1 MEAVA
6 KKGNFA
12 NRVLRDMN
20 SGVLVVDT
28 SGKIIFYNEP
38 AAKML
43 EIPSYNEDISER
55 IFDGLKDTAENDE
68 FVEFLLQSIY
78 KKNEVHTGNCKY
90 VSPSGTEYSFKMSSS
105 YLKTEEDETAQIV
118 VTLDDETDKEK
129 LLVKIKDSTN
139 SFTIVLIGLC
149 FWLILFAAW
158 LYSGKPFPRN
168 YLTKGIDLLGLIIL
182 LFILMFTSLTLR
194 DIGIKPNDVK
204 KTFLTSI
211 VIVLILFALMA
222 GTKIILLQ
230 IKPTMFKGKPFIDLS
245 RFTVH
250 YIEYIST
257 SLLQEFLAR
266 GGIQSNFKRI
276 TNAKHKTFM
285 AIFMAS
291 IIFAVLHIHL
301 GLVYMI
307 GAAVLSAVLG
317 ILYNKQDNLVGVW
330 MVHYSFGV
338 FGALLNFI

>member
-6 KKGNFA
+6 TKGNFA

-78 KKNEVHTGNCKY
+78 KKNEVHSGNCKY

-149 FWLILFAAW
+149 FWLIFFAAW

-168 YLTKGIDLLGLIIL
+168 YLTKGI
-182 LFILMFTSLTLR
+182 R

-204 KTFLTSI
+204 KTFITSL

-222 GTKIILLQ
+222 GTKLVLLQ

-291 IIFAVLHIHL
+291 IIFSVLHIHL

-338 FGALLNFI
+338 CGALLNFI